1 MYLDREAEMTQDLG
15 RLSRL
20 THTFAGVRQ
29 GLHRKKMLKR
39 YDRSRYVYENKQNMD
54 KMPDEKSGI
63 YIDMTRVLQKN
74 APCDSNVPGQFAF
87 LRFFSC
93 IIQCLQS

>member
-1 MYLDREAEMTQDLG
+1 METRRISTVSPYILDGSTGNAQ
-15 RLSRL
+15 
-20 THTFAGVRQ
+20 
-29 GLHRKKMLKR
+29 KKMLKK
-39 YDRSRYVYENKQNMD
+39 YVRSRNVYENKQNMD

-63 YIDMTRVLQKN
+63 YVDMTRVLQKN
-74 APCDSNVPGQFAF
+74 APYDGHVPGQFAF